1 MEPLLHNLNNVIVNN
16 SGWKFSIFN
25 FPSKPVKRN
34 FSHDEKVSVVPENI
48 HTLPINVIFQG
59 GGGSLM
65 QDCLK
70 GNVQVKFPIFPEIIG
85 WWLANDCLIF
95 VYNNDAKKH
104 CPKSLYLVFL
114 EFLNWAIGIP
124 LGVRLGNFSQKK
136 NCPGQKYGY
145 SLEPR
150 HNNSFCCCQVACV
163 QTKLNSC

>member
-59 GGGSLM
+59 GGGGSLM

-70 GNVQVKFPIFPEIIG
+70 GNVQVKFPTFPEIIG
-85 WWLANDCLIF
+85 WWLANDCLTF

-104 CPKSLYLVFL
+104 CPKSLYPVFL

-124 LGVRLGNFSQKK
+124 LGMRVGHFSQKK
-136 NCPGQKYGY
+136 I
-145 SLEPR
+145 
-150 HNNSFCCCQVACV
+150 V
-163 QTKLNSC
+163 QGRRMDILWNPDTTTHFAAVR